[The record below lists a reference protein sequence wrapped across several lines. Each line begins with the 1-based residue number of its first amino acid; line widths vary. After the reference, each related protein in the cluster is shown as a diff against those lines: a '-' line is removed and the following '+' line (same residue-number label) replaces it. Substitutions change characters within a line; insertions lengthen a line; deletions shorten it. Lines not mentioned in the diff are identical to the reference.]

1 MSDLNL
7 TKDER
12 EIVEAMARDRHSVMS
27 RLGFYSSVLV
37 PMLLFAAYGLVKRDF
52 LAEAIALLGLL
63 IFIGWRI
70 SGGLS
75 RTSPYKSLCGKIV
88 EHERLSSGK
97 A

>member
-12 EIVEAMARDRHSVMS
+12 EIVEAMARDRHSIMS

-52 LAEAIALLGLL
+52 LAEAIALLGSL

-70 SGGLS
+70 SGELS
-75 RTSPYKSLCGKIV
+75 RTSSYKSLCGKIV
-88 EHERLSSGK
+88 ELERLSSGK